1 MLFYL
6 KLIYIIEAAI
16 LNYLKPQKS
25 KSVFGNYIENYTMHI
40 KIENLNKVYRGGN
53 YAVKKLNLEIPNGM
67 FGLLGPNGAGKSTLM
82 RILVTLMKPSSGKVT
97 VNDMDLAKNRREI
110 RSMLG
115 YLPQDFS
122 FFSKLKTYE
131 FLDYAARLAG
141 MRNSAA
147 RRTAVEQMLDE
158 VGLFEARDRNAN
170 KLSGGMKRRLG
181 IAQALIND
189 PKIIVVDEPTT
200 GLDPEER
207 IRFRNLLS
215 TISTRD
221 VIIILSTHIVGDIS
235 STCDNMALLNEG
247 SLAFTGSPED
257 LVKEAEG
264 HVWQIKATEKEYLE
278 INERFPV
285 ISTIP
290 IDGGWEVQVV
300 ANDINGYF
308 GEQIAPNLEH
318 AYVHFM
324 ENNLNQWSKA

>member
-1 MLFYL
+1 L
-6 KLIYIIEAAI
+6 
-16 LNYLKPQKS
+16 KS
-25 KSVFGNYIENYTMHI
+25 KSLISQHQSGITVDI
-40 KIENLNKVYRGGN
+40 KIENLNKVYKGGS
-53 YAVKKLNLEIPNGM
+53 YAIKNLNLEIPNGM

-97 VNDMDLAKNRREI
+97 INGTLDLAKNRREI

-141 MRNSAA
+141 MKNGAT
-147 RRTAVEQMLDE
+147 RRTAVELMLEE

-189 PKIIVVDEPTT
+189 PKIIIVDEPTT

-221 VIIILSTHIVGDIS
+221 VTIILSTHIVGDIS
-235 STCDNMALLNEG
+235 STCDNMALLNKG
-247 SLAFTGSPED
+247 NLAFAGSPEQ

-264 HVWQIKATEKEYLE
+264 FVWQIKATEKEYLE
-278 INERFPV
+278 INEKYPV

-300 ANDINGYF
+300 AEDINGYY
-308 GEQIAPNLEH
+308 GEPIAPNLEH

-324 ENNLNQWSKA
+324 ENKLQSWTNA

>member
-1 MLFYL
+1 MFTGTG
-6 KLIYIIEAAI
+6 IT
-16 LNYLKPQKS
+16 PS
-25 KSVFGNYIENYTMHI
+25 KN
-40 KIENLNKVYRGGN
+40 
-53 YAVKKLNLEIPNGM
+53 LNLEIPNGM
-67 FGLLGPNGAGKSTLM
+67 FGLLGPNGAGKSTLL

-97 VNDMDLAKNRREI
+97 VDGLDLAKNRREI

-141 MRNSAA
+141 MKNSSA
-147 RRTAVEQMLDE
+147 RKTAVDHMLEE
-158 VGLFEARDRNAN
+158 VGLYEARDRNAN

-189 PKIIVVDEPTT
+189 PKIIIVDEPTT

-215 TISTRD
+215 NISTRD

-235 STCDNMALLNEG
+235 STCDNMALLNKG
-247 SLAFTGSPED
+247 QLAFSGSPED
-257 LVKEAEG
+257 LVKEAVG
-264 HVWQIKATEKEYLE
+264 KVWLINATETEYLE
-278 INERFPV
+278 INEKYPV

-290 IDGGWEVQVV
+290 SEGGWEVQVV
-300 ANDINGYF
+300 ADDINGYY
-308 GEQIAPNLEH
+308 GKPIDPNLEH

-324 ENNLNQWSKA
+324 ENQLNQWSKA

>member
-1 MLFYL
+1 
-6 KLIYIIEAAI
+6 
-16 LNYLKPQKS
+16 
-25 KSVFGNYIENYTMHI
+25 MHI
-40 KIENLNKVYRGGN
+40 RIENLNKIYKGGS
-53 YAVKKLNLEIPNGM
+53 YALKNLNLEIPNGM

-82 RILVTLMKPSSGKVT
+82 RILVTLMKPTNGKVYF
-97 VNDMDLAKNRREI
+97 NDFELSKNRREI

-131 FLDYAARLAG
+131 FLDYTARLAG
-141 MRNSAA
+141 MKNGNVRRAA
-147 RRTAVEQMLDE
+147 VDQMLEE

-189 PKIIVVDEPTT
+189 PKVIIVDEPTT

-235 STCDNMALLNEG
+235 STCHNMALLNKG
-247 SLAFTGSPED
+247 KLAFTGSPEE

-264 HVWQIKATEKEYLE
+264 NVWQIQATETEYME
-278 INERFPV
+278 INEKYPV

-300 ANDINGYF
+300 AEEINGYQ
-308 GEQIAPNLEH
+308 GKRIAPNLEH

-324 ENNLNQWSKA
+324 ENKLNQWSND

>member
-1 MLFYL
+1 
-6 KLIYIIEAAI
+6 
-16 LNYLKPQKS
+16 
-25 KSVFGNYIENYTMHI
+25 
-40 KIENLNKVYRGGN
+40 
-53 YAVKKLNLEIPNGM
+53 M

-97 VNDMDLAKNRREI
+97 VNGELDLSKNRREI

-141 MRNSAA
+141 MKNSAL
-147 RRTAVEQMLDE
+147 RKTAVDQMLEE
-158 VGLFEARDRNAN
+158 VGLYEARDRNAN

-181 IAQALIND
+181 IAQALINN
-189 PKIIVVDEPTT
+189 PKIIIVDEPTT

-215 TISTRD
+215 NISTQD

-235 STCDNMALLNEG
+235 STCDNMALLNKGE
-247 SLAFTGSPED
+247 LAFSGSPEQ
-257 LVKEAEG
+257 LVQEARG
-264 HVWQIKATEKEYLE
+264 NVWLINATETEYLE
-278 INERFPV
+278 INEKFPV

-290 IDGGWEVQVV
+290 VEGGWEVQVV
-300 ANDINGYF
+300 APEINGYY
-308 GEQIAPNLEH
+308 GKQIEPNLEH

-324 ENNLNQWSKA
+324 ENKLNQWSKS

>member
-1 MLFYL
+1 LEE
-6 KLIYIIEAAI
+6 KRV
-16 LNYLKPQKS
+16 Q
-25 KSVFGNYIENYTMHI
+25 I
-40 KIENLNKVYRGGN
+40 KIEGLEKIYRNGN
-53 YAVKKLNLEIPNGM
+53 YAIKDLNLDIPNGM

-82 RILVTLMKPSSGKVT
+82 RILVTLMKPTRGKVT
-97 VNDMDLAKNRREI
+97 VNNLDLARNRREI

-122 FFSKLKTYE
+122 FFSKLKTSE

-141 MRNSAA
+141 MKNGKE
-147 RRTAVEQMLDE
+147 RRRAVDQMLEE

-181 IAQALIND
+181 IAQALINN
-189 PKIIVVDEPTT
+189 PRIIIVDEPTT

-235 STCDNMALLNEG
+235 STCNNMALLNKG
-247 SLAFTGSPED
+247 QLAFNGSPEQ
-257 LVKEAEG
+257 LIREAEG
-264 HVWQIKATEKEYLE
+264 YVWLIKATESEYLE
-278 INERFPV
+278 INEKFPV

-290 IDGGWEVQVV
+290 TEGGWEVQVV
-300 ANDINGYF
+300 AAEINGYY
-308 GEQIAPNLEH
+308 GKQIEPNLEH
-318 AYVHFM
+318 AYVHYM
-324 ENNLNQWSKA
+324 ENRLNQWTKA

>member
-1 MLFYL
+1 
-6 KLIYIIEAAI
+6 
-16 LNYLKPQKS
+16 
-25 KSVFGNYIENYTMHI
+25 MHI
-40 KIENLNKVYRGGN
+40 KIENLNKIYKGGS
-53 YAVKKLNLEIPNGM
+53 YAIKDLNLEIPNGM

-82 RILVTLMKPSSGKVT
+82 RILVTLMKPTSGKVT
-97 VNDMDLAKNRREI
+97 VNDLDLAKNRREI
-110 RSMLG
+110 RAMLG

-141 MRNSAA
+141 MKNGAK
-147 RRTAVEQMLDE
+147 RRTAVEQMLEE

-189 PKIIVVDEPTT
+189 PKIIIVDEPTT

-235 STCDNMALLNEG
+235 STCNNMALLNKG
-247 SLAFTGSPED
+247 NLAFSGSPED
-257 LVKEAEG
+257 LVQKAKG
-264 HVWQIKATEKEYLE
+264 NVWLIKATESEYLE
-278 INERFPV
+278 INEKYPV

-290 IDGGWEVQVV
+290 AEGGWEVQVV
-300 ANDINGYF
+300 ASDINGYY
-308 GEQIAPNLEH
+308 GQQIEPNLEH

-324 ENNLNQWSKA
+324 ENKLNQWVSV